1 MIGNY
6 LFSLFCGLLSFCLQS
21 WLQQYHTSLGER
33 LVYTLQVPTSSPLG
47 QYGFLQ
53 PVSFCGYHRNEGVQ
67 DTLPQNMTAC
77 HIAYLKMKEFEKWQ
91 VWEELSDLPL
101 KQVTEPLCEG
111 RPLYTGGK
119 EQPHVQDRHA
129 WRGIGTNRPRCPP
142 GLQQSAR
149 TLFHPVPFSTTL
161 RSSSHLAEKLPSL
174 ASSLHFLVRSQ
185 VT

>member
-1 MIGNY
+1 M
-6 LFSLFCGLLSFCLQS
+6 
-21 WLQQYHTSLGER
+21 
-33 LVYTLQVPTSSPLG
+33 
-47 QYGFLQ
+47 
-53 PVSFCGYHRNEGVQ
+53 
-67 DTLPQNMTAC
+67 LPPNRAPWNTE
-77 HIAYLKMKEFEKWQ
+77 YFKLEEFEKRQ
-91 VWEELSDLPL
+91 VQGGLSDLPL

-129 WRGIGTNRPRCPP
+129 RRGIGTNRPRCPP